1 MKLLIV
7 DDSRLAR
14 KELQNLLSRHSD
26 LYVVAEA
33 TDVKTA
39 VAAINEHQPDI
50 VLLDIH
56 LPDGD
61 GFDVLEQADYTPQVI
76 FTTAYEQH
84 ALRAFELNAL
94 DYLLKPVTQE
104 RFDLALERRAFKSLD
119 PVPTTAIAISKPLPK
134 TRTDQV
140 FVRDGERC
148 HFIKLSNIY
157 LISVE
162 GNYVR
167 LYFQQSKALLAKS
180 LNYIE
185 ERLDPSVF
193 FRANRQQ
200 IINMDYVDKIEPWV
214 NEGLI
219 VTLHNGESVEVSR
232 RQAKAFKH
240 NLEL

>member
-14 KELQNLLSRHSD
+14 KELADMLADIPNTTLI
-26 LYVVAEA
+26 AEA
-33 TDVKTA
+33 VDVSSA
-39 VAAINEHQPDI
+39 IAAINMHKPDL

-61 GFDVLEQADYTPQVI
+61 GFDVLEKSDFTPQVI

-84 ALRAFELNAL
+84 ALRAFEFNAL

-104 RFDLALERRAFKSLD
+104 RLTAAIQKS
-119 PVPTTAIAISKPLPK
+119 ISKQNTPAQPTIASTPK
-134 TRTDQV
+134 TRTDQI

-148 HFIKLSNIY
+148 HFIRLSDLR

-167 LYFQQSKALLAKS
+167 LFFLNTKTLLARS
-180 LNYIE
+180 LNHIE
-185 ERLDPSVF
+185 ERLDPQVF

-200 IINMDYVDKIEPWV
+200 IVNMDYVAKIEPWL
-214 NEGLI
+214 NEGLLI
-219 VTLHNGESVEVSR
+219 KMQDGTEVEVSR
-232 RQAKAFKH
+232 RQAKELKQR
-240 NLEL
+240 LEI